1 MAKGSLADDPSR
13 SGWQWEHVK
22 AQLADEYHH
31 PAKWEANCKVV
42 RAFLVFA
49 AGVIISRNF
58 GEALF
63 VS

>member
-1 MAKGSLADDPSR
+1 MHNSA
-13 SGWQWEHVK
+13 
-22 AQLADEYHH
+22 
-31 PAKWEANCKVV
+31 VV
-42 RAFLVFA
+42 RAFVVFA